1 MSSQWCI
8 SFPDAPIRTAARS
21 ALAHHARRE
30 REGGALCGPCP
41 KGTAHPHF
49 LWKPNERVR
58 GFAPYATSV
67 PHVSEK
73 KNNNTKRHERGADW
87 PQRLT
92 AVFAPGPPHTR
103 RCRPPLGPRPA
114 PLPQRRARARAPP
127 PPSRHVTRLAAAL
140 VYKLPAGTAHAR
152 KPHSFTTA

>member
-114 PLPQRRARARAPP
+114 PLPQRRARGPP